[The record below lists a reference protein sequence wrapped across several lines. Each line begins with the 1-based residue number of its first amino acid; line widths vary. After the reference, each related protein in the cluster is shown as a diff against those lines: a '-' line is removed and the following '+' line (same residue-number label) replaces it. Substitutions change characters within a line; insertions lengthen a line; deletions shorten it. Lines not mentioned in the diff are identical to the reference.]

1 MKETLESN
9 WLHKDDGDCMAVY
22 RLYDPQSDW
31 ECLVYAQNPDDQ
43 EEIAVLVT
51 HPTPELC
58 VDRWR
63 DLDAAM
69 NIFPGLRW
77 DDNFVP
83 VRVNTYLRRLKN
95 VFEGSI

>member
-31 ECLVYAQNPDDQ
+31 ECLIYAQNPDD
-43 EEIAVLVT
+43 ENEIAVLIS
-51 HPTPELC
+51 HPEPTLTI
-58 VDRWR
+58 DRWQEIE
-63 DLDAAM
+63 AAM
-69 NIFPGLRW
+69 RVFPGIQW
-77 DDNFVP
+77 DSSYVP
-83 VRVNTYLRRLKN
+83 RRVNTYLRRLKN